1 MTRLAARRLAVVA
14 LLGCLLVSALAT
26 PAAAHAG
33 FVAASPAPGSGLP
46 QAPGAVVLRFTEPLN
61 YGLSSVRVVDAAG
74 DEVTAGPAT
83 PVEGDPQAIERPL
96 GLLVPGQYTV
106 RWTTVSTI
114 DGHALHGS
122 YGFGVGTSAPPNEQ
136 VSATPLASEGI
147 VGLTG
152 RLLGLAG
159 LVLWLGAVLLQ
170 PVALGAGVPVPALR
184 RLARLGPLLA
194 LVGTV
199 LSLTASAWLA
209 VGSPTAVGAVLA
221 GQSGRLRAAV
231 VVAAA
236 VASVTGASPS
246 PIGRVLALVAVV
258 AEAGSGHAAGTRLP
272 LVATA
277 SFAVHLAAV
286 AAWLYALL
294 AAALARAGAL
304 AALKAFTPAAVT
316 AAALVGVTGVGNAV
330 LNLAGPAQLLSTG
343 YGRAV
348 LGKVLL
354 LVVMAVIGGLAWRRR
369 RLRAG
374 APAQHRA
381 VRGELVAGA
390 TALVLATVMVGYPN
404 TPREAEE
411 VAAVQTLPA
420 GLDVLTDGEA
430 VSVAAASGDLVVAL
444 SLLPARPGPVLV
456 RVHVLGVEAGDGLRN
471 ARVEATSGEDRM
483 TIQLEPC
490 GLGCFEQEAV
500 IPASGS
506 WRFGVELTS
515 NRGPV
520 SMGAT
525 VPLPTPQGD
534 VRLAN
539 AIDAMERLRSAKA
552 REDLRPAADAPP
564 IRSRYA
570 FAAPDQMRFT
580 VQGGTGLI
588 VIGDRT
594 WSQADADAAWEVRER
609 SAFSWPEGYYEQ
621 FWGEQARA
629 VRVLG
634 RDDVDGVATTVL
646 SFVRPEVA
654 AWFRLWVDDDG
665 LVHRMQMVAEGHLM
679 DQAYRD
685 FDGPVDISPP
695 TER

>member
-1 MTRLAARRLAVVA
+1 M
-14 LLGCLLVSALAT
+14 
-26 PAAAHAG
+26 
-33 FVAASPAPGSGLP
+33 AASPAPGSGLP

-61 YGLSSVRVVDAAG
+61 CGLSSVRVVDAAG

-114 DGHALHGS
+114 DGHALQAATAS
-122 YGFGVGTSAPPNEQ
+122 VSALSAPTNER
-136 VSATPLASEGI
+136 VSCDPARVRGHRGAHWSP
-147 VGLTG
+147 
-152 RLLGLAG
+152 AG
-159 LVLWLGAVLLQ
+159 PRRPRSVAGGS
-170 PVALGAGVPVPALR
+170 PVAARGPRGGVPVPALR

-258 AEAGSGHAAGTRLP
+258 AEAGSGHAAGTGLP

-304 AALKAFTPAAVT
+304 AALKAFAPAAVT

-390 TALVLATVMVGYPN
+390 TALVLATVR
-404 TPREAEE
+404 T
-411 VAAVQTLPA
+411 
-420 GLDVLTDGEA
+420 
-430 VSVAAASGDLVVAL
+430 
-444 SLLPARPGPVLV
+444 PARRG
-456 RVHVLGVEAGDGLRN
+456 RG
-471 ARVEATSGEDRM
+471 
-483 TIQLEPC
+483 C
-490 GLGCFEQEAV
+490 GLVSAGWRR
-500 IPASGS
+500 PPNGS
-506 WRFGVELTS
+506 CGT
-515 NRGPV
+515 
-520 SMGAT
+520 
-525 VPLPTPQGD
+525 
-534 VRLAN
+534 
-539 AIDAMERLRSAKA
+539 
-552 REDLRPAADAPP
+552 AP
-564 IRSRYA
+564 RR
-570 FAAPDQMRFT
+570 R
-580 VQGGTGLI
+580 
-588 VIGDRT
+588 
-594 WSQADADAAWEVRER
+594 
-609 SAFSWPEGYYEQ
+609 
-621 FWGEQARA
+621 
-629 VRVLG
+629 
-634 RDDVDGVATTVL
+634 
-646 SFVRPEVA
+646 
-654 AWFRLWVDDDG
+654 
-665 LVHRMQMVAEGHLM
+665 
-679 DQAYRD
+679 
-685 FDGPVDISPP
+685 
-695 TER
+695 